1 MNQQHISH
9 TFSVPEGNNT
19 DEISLSDIVR
29 TLWQRRVLILCLAGL
44 GALLGLGISGASLRY
59 VSEGIFIANAPV
71 ESYKRYESVL
81 VNGPRLAQF
90 LRERGAKGTPI
101 SEQLLKLSE
110 SEALL
115 GKAIR
120 PEFGFTERDAKTF
133 GVQSGKA
140 VETVDFRL
148 RYESTEPNGGA
159 AVTLLAEFVRDAVIR
174 VDLEAATLSMCNDYR
189 AREQT
194 LRNEQLQNT
203 FEIRQQEARAT
214 TLRTLATRSPEA
226 LSPDARQIV
235 AVDKGTERFLSPR
248 AQLTAVEIQI
258 ADMRLD
264 DARRERERTASA
276 LKRDYYCK
284 AQKALQGDLDGH
296 AFIAELGN
304 IQRTVFDGKDRSVDV
319 VEQAWNELE
328 LQRDNWTNTYLTR
341 MRFVA
346 PPDGAEVRE
355 RKPGL
360 ALATVLGLILGGM
373 IGVFAAL
380 VAGWWQSNHHEV
392 SARRDEA

>member
-1 MNQQHISH
+1 MNQEHISH
-9 TFSVPEGNNT
+9 AFPVQESDNT
-19 DEISLSDIVR
+19 DDISLSDIVR
-29 TLWQRRVLILCLAGL
+29 TLWQHRALMLCLTGL
-44 GALLGLGISGASLRY
+44 GALLGLGISFMSLRY
-59 VSEGIFIANAPV
+59 VSEGLFIANAPV

-90 LRERGAKGTPI
+90 LRERGAKGVAI

-120 PEFGFTERDAKTF
+120 PEFGFTEKDAKTF
-133 GVQSGKA
+133 GVQPGKA
-140 VETVDFRL
+140 AEKLDFRL
-148 RYESTEPNGGA
+148 RHESAEPNGGA

-189 AREQT
+189 VREQT
-194 LRNEQLQNT
+194 LRNEQIQNT
-203 FEIRQQEARAT
+203 FDIRQQETRAA
-214 TLRTLATRSPEA
+214 TLRTLTTRSPEA

-248 AQLTAVEIQI
+248 AQLTAVEVQI

-264 DARRERERTASA
+264 DERRERERTASA

-284 AQKALQGDLDGH
+284 AQKALQGDVDGQS
-296 AFIAELGN
+296 FIAELGN
-304 IQRTVFDGKDRSVDV
+304 IQKTVFEGMDRTSDV
-319 VEQAWNELE
+319 VEQTWNELE
-328 LQRDNWTNTYLTR
+328 LQRDNWTNTYLAR

-355 RKPGL
+355 RKPGPT
-360 ALATVLGLILGGM
+360 LATVLGLILGGM
-373 IGVFAAL
+373 IGVIAAL
-380 VAGWWQSNHHEV
+380 VAGWWQSNHTEV
-392 SARRDEA
+392 AARGEV